1 MERGGRRIAG
11 ALFDTGGQP
20 GRGIGGTFVFSQ
32 EDPTRG
38 FTQLFTDLRADGSA
52 RSTIIATPHQRSTS
66 WSGEFRAHLA
76 KTKARFSH
84 RVDGT
89 LRSRVS
95 RARFGGTQVFDQGRL
110 PFGIETSPTEAPR
123 LDDIAA
129 FRRDNVN
136 QTGLGMT
143 YRAAWNSRLRGNVG
157 LLKTRY
163 QKRAVREDGAVRES
177 VASPWLSNGALAV
190 RVMGGFEVYGT
201 YTKGL
206 EEAGVAPATAA
217 NRNEVLSPIAVTQ
230 RELGVR
236 LTPSR
241 RMTVLVAGF
250 DTRKPYAGADGTTDV
265 YRLLGVVRHRGLEA
279 SIAGRPMT
287 GLSLVVGGVLLA
299 ARLSGIEVDEGRV
312 GRRPVGV
319 PKFRVIASGD
329 YAIPSVNGLSLDA
342 AISSIGQRAA
352 RSAPL
357 ADGSQLEVERLLSVN
372 LGTRYTFQLFGT
384 DFAARAQ
391 VQNVFNQFSW
401 EVNSSE
407 TLNYSAPRRARLLM
421 TAYF

>member
-1 MERGGRRIAG
+1 MRGAFTGPLCVVLLMLCPTAAWAQANANATANASDAFGYRTGDDTVGIYDEASVRGFSLESAGNYRLEGTYFVRNSGVSNLFLESSTVRIGYNTLNTVIPGPSGVVDYRLRDPKRGEPSFVTMTLAEHSDISTEVLYKHRSQGDRASLALGLLRVFESSDPQGGHGGRALLPAGTARMTTRLGTLRVFGGEYQYQRPGQFRVVAQGAALPPRIERGRFLGQRWAMERGERRIAG

-136 QTGLGMT
+136 QTGLGMDLI
-143 YRAAWNSRLRGNVG
+143 RI
-157 LLKTRY
+157 
-163 QKRAVREDGAVRES
+163 
-177 VASPWLSNGALAV
+177 
-190 RVMGGFEVYGT
+190 GG
-201 YTKGL
+201 
-206 EEAGVAPATAA
+206 
-217 NRNEVLSPIAVTQ
+217 Q
-230 RELGVR
+230 
-236 LTPSR
+236 
-241 RMTVLVAGF
+241 
-250 DTRKPYAGADGTTDV
+250 
-265 YRLLGVVRHRGLEA
+265 
-279 SIAGRPMT
+279 
-287 GLSLVVGGVLLA
+287 
-299 ARLSGIEVDEGRV
+299 VD
-312 GRRPVGV
+312 
-319 PKFRVIASGD
+319 
-329 YAIPSVNGLSLDA
+329 
-342 AISSIGQRAA
+342 
-352 RSAPL
+352 
-357 ADGSQLEVERLLSVN
+357 
-372 LGTRYTFQLFGT
+372 
-384 DFAARAQ
+384 
-391 VQNVFNQFSW
+391 
-401 EVNSSE
+401 
-407 TLNYSAPRRARLLM
+407 
-421 TAYF
+421 